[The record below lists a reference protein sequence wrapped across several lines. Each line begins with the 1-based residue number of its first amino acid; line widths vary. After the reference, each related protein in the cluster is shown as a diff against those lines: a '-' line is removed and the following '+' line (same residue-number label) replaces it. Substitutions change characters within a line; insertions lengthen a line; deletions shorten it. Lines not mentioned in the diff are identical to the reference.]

1 MKKRCASILVV
12 LFAQTILAA
21 ANCLAADYKLSK
33 GQTVYV
39 SVHSTIFTA
48 SRAVPFHLEA
58 TLIIRNA
65 DPTASFKVS
74 AADFYDTKGKLLKN
88 YLPEPLELKPLET
101 KYIFIPQKQLDGG
114 VGANFIVRWRAESE
128 INVPIIECLMTGTK
142 SGQGISFVNQGQVI
156 REKSK

>member
-1 MKKRCASILVV
+1 MNKRCASLLALLLVQAF
-12 LFAQTILAA
+12 LFASD
-21 ANCLAADYKLSK
+21 CLAADYKLSK
-33 GQTVYV
+33 GQTIYV

-48 SRAVPFHLEA
+48 SKAVPFHLEA
-58 TLIIRNA
+58 TLIMRNT

-101 KYIFIPQKQLDGG
+101 KYIFIPQKHLDGG
-114 VGANFIVRWRAESE
+114 VGANFIVRWRAENE

-156 REKSK
+156 RDKSK